1 MFVLLKREVFQLHII
16 KVIWK
21 FIQDQILGMK
31 WLNEVI
37 SSGLSALGLDTAN
50 RWVASV
56 QFFIYDVVKITILLC
71 TLIFII
77 SYIQSY
83 FPPERSKKILGRF
96 RGIGANSVAAL
107 LGTVTPFC
115 SCSSIPLFIGF
126 TSAGLPLGV
135 TFSFLI
141 SSPMVDLG
149 SLVLLMSIFGAKVA
163 VLYVAL
169 GLIIAI
175 VGGTI
180 IEKMHMEKHVESFIT
195 TAGSVDIESPG
206 LTKHER
212 LVFAKEQVIA
222 TFKKV
227 FPYILIGVGIG
238 ALIHN
243 WIPRSWI
250 ENILGGGNPFAVILA
265 TLVGV
270 PMYADIF
277 GTIPVA
283 EALLSKGAQLGTI
296 LSFMMGVTTL
306 SLPSMIM
313 LRKAVKPKL
322 LALFI
327 GICAIGII
335 VVGYFFNAIQ
345 SLII

>member
-1 MFVLLKREVFQLHII
+1 MQVLKSIWDFFQN
-16 KVIWK
+16 
-21 FIQDQILGMK
+21 QILGMK
-31 WLNEVI
+31 WLNELI
-37 SSGLSALGLDTAN
+37 GNTLSGFGLDTSN
-50 RWVASV
+50 RWIGSV
-56 QFFIYDVVKITILLC
+56 QFFIYDVVKIVVLLC
-71 TLIFII
+71 FLIFII

-149 SLVLLMSIFGAKVA
+149 SLVLLMGIFGAKVA
-163 VLYVAL
+163 VLYVIF
-169 GLIIAI
+169 GLIIA
-175 VGGTI
+175 VAGGTF
-180 IEKMHMEKHVESFIT
+180 IEKMHMEKHVESFIL
-195 TAGSVDIESPG
+195 TAGSVDIESPE
-206 LTKHER
+206 LTRKDR
-212 LVFAKEQVIA
+212 LNYAKEQTLS

-227 FPYILIGVGIG
+227 IPYILIGVGIG
-238 ALIHN
+238 AIIHN
-243 WIPRSWI
+243 WIPESLI
-250 ENILGGGNPFAVILA
+250 VSLLGGKNPFGVILA
-265 TLVGV
+265 TLLGV

-277 GTIPVA
+277 GTIPIA
-283 EALLSKGAQLGTI
+283 EALLFKGAQLGTV

-322 LALFI
+322 LAVFI
-327 GICAIGII
+327 AICAVGII
-335 VVGYFFNAIQ
+335 IVGYLFNALQ
-345 SLII
+345 ALIV

>member
-1 MFVLLKREVFQLHII
+1 MQVI
-16 KVIWK
+16 KGVWD
-21 FIQDQILGMK
+21 FIQMQILGMK
-31 WLNEVI
+31 WLNDLI
-37 SSGLSALGLDTAN
+37 GGGLTALGLDTSN
-50 RWVASV
+50 RWIGSI
-56 QFFIYDVVKITILLC
+56 QFFVYDVIKITLLLC
-71 TLIFII
+71 FLIYII

-96 RGIGANSVAAL
+96 HGIGASSVAAL

-163 VLYVAL
+163 ILYVL
-169 GLIIAI
+169 FGLIIAV
-175 VGGTI
+175 VGGTV
-180 IEKMHMEKHVESFIT
+180 IEKMHMEKHVESFIL
-195 TAGSVDIESPG
+195 TAGSVDIDSPE
-206 LTKHER
+206 LTTQDR
-212 LVFAKEQVIA
+212 LNFAKEQMLS

-238 ALIHN
+238 AAIHN
-243 WIPRSWI
+243 WIPEDWI
-250 ENILGGGNPFAVILA
+250 VSLLGSNNPFGVILA
-265 TLVGV
+265 TLIGI

-277 GTIPVA
+277 GTIPIA
-283 EALLSKGAQLGTI
+283 EALLFKGAQLGTV
-296 LSFMMGVTTL
+296 LSFMMGVSTL

-313 LRKAVKPKL
+313 LRKAVKPRL

-335 VVGYFFNAIQ
+335 LVGYLFNALQHFIV
-345 SLII
+345 